1 MSAVKR
7 AACDRCH
14 GQKMRCIR
22 EPTKSSC
29 HRCLAAGALCVFSMA
44 RKAGRPPTRH
54 QGMKDTSGGWRLASS
69 NRGEQQNQQQQR
81 RRRQQQQKKHQHQ
94 HRRPYSDSLG
104 GSRDL
109 QENDGT
115 LEGTDDAQPSFEA
128 MLLDAVTDDSETLI
142 PLFSNSLPTIPGL
155 GTWDD
160 GDTSR
165 TYVEGA
171 SHPLPTDSNRQQ
183 VDSMTDQPVIRDSP
197 LLVTECS
204 QPGTGTKPIEC
215 ELIVPPIAG
224 SVIQQLCALSVKLAS
239 QIKSLSSIDSDTAN
253 DPMPRLEQLAAN
265 VIESSVELHR
275 ILSEA
280 RSMLEAL
287 DGLDPILSDT
297 AMILQVLSAY
307 IRLTQLHYALYQEMN
322 FALMKLSDCPS
333 HEFSPSDIFVLFP
346 MLHIGGVSL
355 SSYYRFQLKFVLQ
368 ICVHHL
374 GETEALLGLPADLCV
389 GGRMLQGE
397 GILHQ
402 STGEMSFLVR
412 TIMCQ
417 AEKTVKGIRSVLAEL
432 SERTKGAIEV

>member
-1 MSAVKR
+1 
-7 AACDRCH
+7 
-14 GQKMRCIR
+14 
-22 EPTKSSC
+22 
-29 HRCLAAGALCVFSMA
+29 MA

-81 RRRQQQQKKHQHQ
+81 RRRQQQQKRHQHQ

-165 TYVEGA
+165 T
-171 SHPLPTDSNRQQ
+171 
-183 VDSMTDQPVIRDSP
+183 
-197 LLVTECS
+197 

-253 DPMPRLEQLAAN
+253 NPMPRLEQLAAN

-275 ILSEA
+275 VLSEA

-389 GGRMLQGE
+389 SGRMLQGE